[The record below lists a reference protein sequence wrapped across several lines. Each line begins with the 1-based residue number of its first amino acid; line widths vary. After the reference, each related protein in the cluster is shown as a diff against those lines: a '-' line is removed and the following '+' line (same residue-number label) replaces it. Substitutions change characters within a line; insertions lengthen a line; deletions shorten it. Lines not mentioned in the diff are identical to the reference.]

1 MKKRYVISFL
11 ISLAILVYLAYQVDI
26 SRVGE
31 IISGADMFFVSL
43 AFVGLIAS
51 LSLKI
56 VRWGFFLNLYKK
68 KVKPKDVASSL
79 LASLF
84 IANVTPARVGEVSRP
99 YFLKKKYKT
108 SFFEILPSIIIERFL
123 DLIILLIYSVLF
135 LLFFSIYAS
144 ETMKF
149 VLILISFV
157 VVFGLLLLTR
167 KKWIKFFVKKVFG
180 LLSLRKYKT
189 KIDQMIDRFYKG
201 FLKLKS
207 MKLFYVVLI
216 TSLIWLSESTIFFL
230 SLNALSI
237 SIPFIFCV
245 GFISIAVLGGTLSSL
260 PGGLGSTEA
269 ILFIFLVSVPIA
281 EAAAFSAIILYRFIS
296 LGLGLLIS
304 SPFFFK
310 EVHK

>member
-84 IANVTPARVGEVSRP
+84 IANVTPARIGEVSRP

-135 LLFFSIYAS
+135 LLFF
-144 ETMKF
+144 
-149 VLILISFV
+149 
-157 VVFGLLLLTR
+157 
-167 KKWIKFFVKKVFG
+167 
-180 LLSLRKYKT
+180 
-189 KIDQMIDRFYKG
+189 
-201 FLKLKS
+201 
-207 MKLFYVVLI
+207 
-216 TSLIWLSESTIFFL
+216 
-230 SLNALSI
+230 
-237 SIPFIFCV
+237 
-245 GFISIAVLGGTLSSL
+245 L
-260 PGGLGSTEA
+260 P
-269 ILFIFLVSVPIA
+269 
-281 EAAAFSAIILYRFIS
+281 
-296 LGLGLLIS
+296 
-304 SPFFFK
+304 
-310 EVHK
+310 